1 MSAQIAHRP
10 HGEQVC
16 TGVFL
21 ILLATLC
28 IVLMNACAKVSSV
41 AHGPVEMVFY
51 RGVVALGLLVPYM
64 LATHPVSVFKTRR
77 IGAHLYRAA
86 VGNVGVGLVFW
97 AYSLLPMA
105 NATALLFAAP
115 LFVAAL
121 SPLLLKERVDGGR
134 WMAVAA
140 GFGGILTIAR
150 PSVNLL
156 ADPASMV
163 GVGAALCIALVDMA
177 LRNLGRTE
185 SPLTTVFYF
194 ILGGVIL
201 SAPYTLLY
209 GTLPDGRILPWIAGI
224 GIFTAI
230 QQLAKT
236 AAFRFA
242 EASFLA
248 PYTYTA
254 IVWASLARLA
264 AVERSACGAGDG
276 RHHCGRC
283 Q

>member
-150 PSVNLL
+150 PSVKSAGRSGVHGGGGGGPLYR
-156 ADPASMV
+156 AGGHGPAQS
-163 GVGAALCIALVDMA
+163 G
-177 LRNLGRTE
+177 
-185 SPLTTVFYF
+185 
-194 ILGGVIL
+194 
-201 SAPYTLLY
+201 
-209 GTLPDGRILPWIAGI
+209 PDR
-224 GIFTAI
+224 
-230 QQLAKT
+230 
-236 AAFRFA
+236 
-242 EASFLA
+242 
-248 PYTYTA
+248 
-254 IVWASLARLA
+254 
-264 AVERSACGAGDG
+264 
-276 RHHCGRC
+276 RHP
-283 Q
+283 

>member
-209 GTLPDGRILPWIAGI
+209 GIDCTYDGEVVLTRE
-224 GIFTAI
+224 T
-230 QQLAKT
+230 
-236 AAFRFA
+236 
-242 EASFLA
+242 
-248 PYTYTA
+248 TA
-254 IVWASLARLA
+254 IVWASLVGWLLWKEVP
-264 AVERSACGAGDG
+264 AVPVMAGTIVVVASNLYACTGIPYSAFRD
-276 RHHCGRC
+276 RC
-283 Q
+283 CFSI